1 MTFTELNSTVEGIL
15 FILVIYKRRLNE
27 SDSFISLVNSLKNTH
42 LNIDIFIYDNSPS
55 SMILNEELSGENWK
69 IHYVHDETNPGVSKA
84 YNEGFKLGKKLN
96 KKWLLLLDQDTKL
109 PDDAIIKYCRAVLD
123 NNEHSL
129 FAPILVSTNGTIY
142 SPCNYFFKRGFPM
155 KSIEIG
161 ILKARR
167 KSLLNSGL
175 LISVDIFEKVGGYNE
190 RLKLDF
196 SDFEFLDRYR
206 KISDNFFI
214 INTECIHELSSN
226 EQDFHS
232 SITNFTRYCKGLKIY
247 IVADFDSFC
256 LFYLTLIRAC
266 KLSFRFRNIN
276 FIVVFF
282 VTLLSISTFKI
293 NT

>member
-1 MTFTELNSTVEGIL
+1 MNLTELSTTIEGIL
-15 FILVIYKRRLNE
+15 FILVIYKKRLNE
-27 SDSFISLVNSLKNTH
+27 SDSFTSLVDSLKNTH

-55 SMILNEELSGENWK
+55 AMILQEELSGGNWK

-84 YNEGFKLGKKLN
+84 YNEGFRLGKKMN

-109 PDDAIIKYCRAVLD
+109 PKDAIIKYCRALQD
-123 NNEHSL
+123 NGEYSL
-129 FAPILVSTNGTIY
+129 VAPILVSTNGIIY

-161 ILKARR
+161 LVKARR

-175 LISVDIFEKVGGYNE
+175 LISMDIFEKVGGYNE
-190 RLKLDF
+190 KLKLDF

-206 KISDNFFI
+206 KISDQFFI

-226 EQDFHS
+226 EEDMRL

-256 LFYLTLIRAC
+256 LLCITLIRAC
-266 KLSFRFRNIN
+266 KLSFRFRSID
-276 FIVVFF
+276 FISVFCRYTVF
-282 VTLLSISTFKI
+282 
-293 NT
+293 

>member
-1 MTFTELNSTVEGIL
+1 MIMDQPELISTTEGIL

-27 SDSFISLVNSLKNTH
+27 SDSFISLVNSLQNTH

-109 PDDAIIKYCRAVLD
+109 PDDAIIKYSRAVLD

-155 KSIEIG
+155 KSMEIG
-161 ILKARR
+161 IVKARR

-175 LISVDIFEKVGGYNE
+175 LISIDIFEKVGGYNE

-196 SDFEFLDRYR
+196 SDFDFIDRYR
-206 KISDNFFI
+206 QVYQYFYIVDTK
-214 INTECIHELSSN
+214 CIHELSATEDDVN
-226 EQDFHS
+226 ALLKRFTTYCE
-232 SITNFTRYCKGLKIY
+232 SIKYFGKI
-247 IVADFDSFC
+247 D
-256 LFYLTLIRAC
+256 LNTLILLCVTFIRAIR
-266 KLSFRFRNIN
+266 LSIKFRNIK
-276 FIVVFF
+276 FLYIFAKK
-282 VTLLSISTFKI
+282 LI
-293 NT
+293 NQHLP

>member
-1 MTFTELNSTVEGIL
+1 MIIDQTELSSTIEGIL
-15 FILVIYKRRLNE
+15 FILVIYKRKLNE

-42 LNIDIFIYDNSPS
+42 VNVDIFIYDNSPS
-55 SMILNEELSGENWK
+55 SMILDEELSGENWN
-69 IHYVHDETNPGVSKA
+69 IHYVHDKTNPGVSKA

-109 PDDAIIKYCRAVLD
+109 PNNAITKYCKAVQD
-123 NNEHSL
+123 NNEYSL

-161 ILKARR
+161 LMNARR

-175 LISVDIFEKVGGYNE
+175 LISIDIFEKVGGYNE

-196 SDFEFLDRYR
+196 SDFDFIDRYR
-206 KISDNFFI
+206 KISGQFFI

-226 EQDFHS
+226 EEDFDS

-256 LFYLTLIRAC
+256 LFCITLIRAC
-266 KLSFRFRNIN
+266 KLSFRFRNID
-276 FIVVFF
+276 FISVFF
-282 VTLLSISTFKI
+282 RCTVF
-293 NT
+293 

>member
-27 SDSFISLVNSLKNTH
+27 SDSFISLINSLKNTH
-42 LNIDIFIYDNSPS
+42 LNIDIFVYDNSPS
-55 SMILNEELSGENWK
+55 AMILQEELSGGNWK
-69 IHYVHDETNPGVSKA
+69 IHYVHDDTNPGVSKA

-109 PDDAIIKYCRAVLD
+109 PDDAMIKYCKAVQD
-123 NNEHSL
+123 NNEYSL
-129 FAPILVSTNGTIY
+129 FAPILVSTNGIIY

-161 ILKARR
+161 LVNARR

-175 LISVDIFEKVGGYNE
+175 LISRDIFEKVGGYNE
-190 RLKLDF
+190 KLKLDF

-206 KISDNFFI
+206 KISDQFFI

-226 EQDFHS
+226 EEDMHL

-256 LFYLTLIRAC
+256 LLCITLIRAC
-266 KLSFRFRNIN
+266 KLSFRFRSID
-276 FIVVFF
+276 FISVFCRYTVF
-282 VTLLSISTFKI
+282 
-293 NT
+293 